1 MACNVDVSAH
11 KVAAMVVQSQRLYYD
26 SLGAESS
33 RGELTHKLLT
43 S

>member
-1 MACNVDVSAH
+1 MACTVNVSSY
-11 KVAAMVVQSQRLYYD
+11 KVAALIVQGQRLCYD
-26 SLGAESS
+26 SLGAESA